1 MAEGKSR
8 HDWGL
13 MSSLLAHL
21 ANCHGSRS
29 EGYSPREFDPW
40 ALQDAPEVDIADV
53 AFGGNGKG

>member
-21 ANCHGSRS
+21 ANCHSSRS
-29 EGYSPREFDPW
+29 DGFSPREFDPW
-40 ALQDAPEVDIADV
+40 ALKDAPEVDIADIPLEE
-53 AFGGNGKG
+53 